1 MDGVFAVATLSINA
15 GDEWREQR
23 RFALKH
29 LKDFGFGKS
38 SMENMIC
45 VEVTDLAN
53 HLRSMKDGEIDTKQL
68 FNFYVMN
75 IMWCMMS
82 GSR

>member
-1 MDGVFAVATLSINA
+1 M
-15 GDEWREQR
+15 
-23 RFALKH
+23 KH

-38 SMENMIC
+38 SMEHMIC

-53 HLRSMKDGEIDTKQL
+53 HLRSMKDGEIETKQL